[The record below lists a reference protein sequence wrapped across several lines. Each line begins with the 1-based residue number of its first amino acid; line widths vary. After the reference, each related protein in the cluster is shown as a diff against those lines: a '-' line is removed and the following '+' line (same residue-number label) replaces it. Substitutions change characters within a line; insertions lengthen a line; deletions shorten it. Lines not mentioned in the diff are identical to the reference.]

1 MAPRLRAPQPAHLSS
16 LLPVASL
23 DREIAIVN
31 FWIKLACSY
40 CSRTNWWLVTGDT
53 SGSLCSPNARLATSK
68 KIRRKTWA
76 TLLHS
81 FGMLFRSL
89 FETLLTHLA
98 CCFWQLPKT
107 TAESHKFIPLPW
119 NSCSLPGYPHHEVYE
134 LKALIVLLLAGSLI
148 HPCWLW
154 HLGAT
159 VCTGWFPSVSQRRV
173 AKKAKNGG
181 SYHPLHFLKN

>member
-40 CSRTNWWLVTGDT
+40 CSRTNWWLVTG
-53 SGSLCSPNARLATSK
+53 GILESLCSPNARLATSK

-89 FETLLTHLA
+89 LETLLTHLA
-98 CCFWQLPKT
+98 CRFWQLPKT
-107 TAESHKFIPLPW
+107 TAESRKFIPWPW
-119 NSCSLPGYPHHEVYE
+119 NSCSLPGYPHHCPV
-134 LKALIVLLLAGSLI
+134 ARWQSHSSLLAAWW
-148 HPCWLW
+148 WLDQGLASW
-154 HLGAT
+154 SYRLY
-159 VCTGWFPSVSQRRV
+159 WLVSQCFP
-173 AKKAKNGG
+173 KKGG
-181 SYHPLHFLKN
+181 

>member
-119 NSCSLPGYPHHEVYE
+119 NSCSPTEHSLSCCSLAVSF
-134 LKALIVLLLAGSLI
+134 ILAGCAGSRFGILEL
-148 HPCWLW
+148 PFVLVGFPVFPKEGWLK
-154 HLGAT
+154 
-159 VCTGWFPSVSQRRV
+159 R
-173 AKKAKNGG
+173 
-181 SYHPLHFLKN
+181 LKMEAHIIPYIS